1 MSSNDNMSTTR
12 RGTPYRKPEEQAEEM
27 GGHGEVVED
36 AVISDQEFQKRAEA
50 ELRDLLEQ
58 AKEAREL
65 ALVDARGQLIA
76 DEEEQRQ
83 RRVKEGEE
91 RLEMMR
97 QEIAWLEGE
106 TKKAGREL
114 EAAEARRVA
123 MHPRERRPSPEVSA
137 DAFFTPH
144 GLDDEPRGLVG
155 RGESVKSMPRPPN
168 QRVVREE
175 LLSRGL

>member
-76 DEEEQRQ
+76 D
-83 RRVKEGEE
+83 
-91 RLEMMR
+91 
-97 QEIAWLEGE
+97 
-106 TKKAGREL
+106 
-114 EAAEARRVA
+114 
-123 MHPRERRPSPEVSA
+123 
-137 DAFFTPH
+137 
-144 GLDDEPRGLVG
+144 
-155 RGESVKSMPRPPN
+155 
-168 QRVVREE
+168 
-175 LLSRGL
+175 